1 MRLSARATSSSR
13 LELGGEDGKDVRS
26 CQSLL
31 RREESDQDR
40 RGHVLHCW
48 MRAGAATRKPRMSQ
62 SMPKD
67 VTQELSPAFKVIAC
81 AIQGA
86 RKY

>member
-1 MRLSARATSSSR
+1 
-13 LELGGEDGKDVRS
+13 
-26 CQSLL
+26 
-31 RREESDQDR
+31 
-40 RGHVLHCW
+40 
-48 MRAGAATRKPRMSQ
+48 MSQ